1 MCGIIGAVSEQATKT
16 LIEGLGRLEYRG
28 YDSSGISLLDQK
40 EIETVKVT
48 GGLINLKNKLQR
60 APLHGYYGIG
70 HTRWATHGQANQQN
84 AHPHQCGNV
93 SVVHNG
99 IIENYLTLKKR
110 LIKQGHHFCSE
121 TDSEVVPHLINHYL
135 SFGLSSEEAISR
147 ALTDLEGS
155 YALAI
160 LVADNDKRL
169 FTVRN
174 ESPLVISEGNE
185 GLYIASDVLAL
196 NNDATKIYYPKNKEL
211 ICLSKKGIKVCNNN
225 KKSRPINYLK
235 NTGKTTSVDKGK
247 HTSFMEKE
255 IREQV
260 SLFKSF
266 CFNGIDSINEDF
278 SRINFKKLRKISIVA
293 CGTSFYA
300 ASVAK
305 YWIEKYAHINVDID
319 IASEYRYRSP
329 IITPDELAIF
339 VSQSGETADTLAA
352 LHYAKE
358 KKCQTMGLVNVATS
372 TIARD
377 VDFMHEIHAGP
388 EIGVASTKAFTCQ
401 LAMFYKMMLE
411 AVKQRMTDDGE
422 IYYQL
427 KTDFLKLPHFINN
440 VISRSMEIKSLAQ
453 CLISYDNMLFIG
465 RGILAPIANEGALKL
480 KEVSYLHAEAYAAGE
495 LKHGPIAL
503 LDDSMPV
510 VAIAPKNELTDKIIS
525 NIQEAK
531 ARCAPL
537 FIIGDKAVCKHFDL
551 AKNHIFEL
559 PNIPESIAPIISV
572 IPLQILALHCGQL
585 KGKNVDQPRN
595 LAKSVTVE

>member
-1 MCGIIGAVSEQATKT
+1 MCGIIGAVSEQVTNT
-16 LIEGLGRLEYRG
+16 LIEGLGKLEYRG
-28 YDSSGISLLDQK
+28 YDSSGISLLNKK

-48 GGLINLKNKLQR
+48 GKLINLKNRLEEKPMQ
-60 APLHGYYGIG
+60 GYFGIG
-70 HTRWATHGQANQQN
+70 HTRWATHGQANQEN
-84 AHPHQCGNV
+84 AHPHQCGKV

-99 IIENYLTLKKR
+99 IIENYLMLKER
-110 LIKQGHHFCSE
+110 LTRQGHHFCSE

-135 SFGLSSEEAISR
+135 SLDFSCEEAINR
-147 ALTDLEGS
+147 ALIDIEGS

-160 LVADNDKRL
+160 LIGGDHSQLYAVK
-169 FTVRN
+169 N

-196 NNDATKIYYPKNKEL
+196 DADATKIYYPKNNEL
-211 ICLSKKGIKVCNNN
+211 IRLGQNGINRCN
-225 KKSRPINYLK
+225 KKKSGTKIHYLK
-235 NTGKTTSVDKGK
+235 NTKKRVCVDKGS

-255 IREQV
+255 IIEQI

-266 CFNGIDSINEDF
+266 CFDSFNENF
-278 SRINFKKLRKISIVA
+278 SNVDFKKLNKISIVA

-305 YWIEKYAHINVDID
+305 YWLEKYAHINVDVD

-329 IITPDELAIF
+329 IINDNELAIF

-352 LHYAKE
+352 LHYAKA
-358 KKCQTMGLVNVATS
+358 KNCQTMGLVNVATS
-372 TIARD
+372 TIARE

-401 LAMFYKMMLE
+401 LAMFYKMMIE
-411 AVKQRMTDDGE
+411 AAKQRTSIDSE
-422 IYYQL
+422 ILYQL
-427 KTDFLKLPHFINN
+427 KIDFLKLPNLIES
-440 VISRSMEIKSLAQ
+440 IIKCSLQIKLLAQ
-453 CLISYDNMLFIG
+453 QLSSYENMIFIG
-465 RGILAPIANEGALKL
+465 RGALSPIASEGALKL

-503 LDDSMPV
+503 LDEHMPV
-510 VAIAPKNELTDKIIS
+510 VVIAPKSELTDKLIS

-531 ARCAPL
+531 ARRAPI
-537 FIIGDKAVCKHFDL
+537 FIIGDRKVCKHFGL
-551 AKNHIFEL
+551 LKNHVFEL
-559 PNIPESIAPIISV
+559 PDVPESIAPIISV
-572 IPLQILALHCGQL
+572 VPLQLLALYCGQL